1 MHARWCGLRTC
12 GDFLEIIGKEITV
25 LGLAAGKRIAVEQV
39 RMTHVLGIGIE
50 RAELSLVQPDAA
62 HTETAEVDAV
72 VGLLPAN
79 QHAPLPFA
87 AGLMIGQ
94 RDLQRGIDGLGA
106 GIGEE
111 DVIEARGHLRQPVG
125 GLEGDGVTLVEA
137 MGKIQRGGLLLDG
150 FDDRL
155 AVVADVAAPQPTGAV
170 DQAVARHGRVVH
182 AVGRSDDAGIILEPA
197 ARRERHPVGI
207 EIVWHLIH
215 ETLPVKIIKG

>member
-1 MHARWCGLRTC
+1 M
-12 GDFLEIIGKEITV
+12 
-25 LGLAAGKRIAVEQV
+25 LGLAAGKRITVEQV
-39 RMTHVLGIGIE
+39 RMTHVLGIGVE
-50 RAELSLVQPDAA
+50 RAELSLVQPDTA
-62 HTETAEVDAV
+62 HTETAEVNAV
-72 VGLLPAN
+72 VGLLPPD
-79 QHAPLPFA
+79 QHAALPLAP
-87 AGLMIGQ
+87 GLMIGQ

-125 GLEGDGVTLVEA
+125 GFEGDGVALIKA
-137 MGKIQRGGLLLDG
+137 MGKIQRRGLLLDG
-150 FDDRL
+150 LDDRL
-155 AVVADVAAPQPTGAV
+155 AIVACVAAPQPASAV
-170 DQAVARHGRVVH
+170 DQAVALHGRVVH